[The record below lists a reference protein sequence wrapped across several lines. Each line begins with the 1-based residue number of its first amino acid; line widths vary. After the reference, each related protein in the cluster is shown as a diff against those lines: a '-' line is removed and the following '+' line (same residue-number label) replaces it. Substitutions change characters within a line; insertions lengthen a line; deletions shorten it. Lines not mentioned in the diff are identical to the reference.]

1 MWMNLL
7 MIVVVVLAAG
17 VFLMVTGRRQ
27 HERQRTR
34 LDVNRELY
42 EQRIQ
47 ELDQEIAEG
56 LLSEDAARRSR
67 RELDKRFVH
76 ENAELEQ
83 LHDERIRSGLWL
95 PAAVVMVLGVGGY
108 MAFGS
113 WGLQQQAD
121 EALQALP
128 ELGRK
133 VITDDSAQTTPEEL
147 ETFALGLRQKLLR
160 APDDAVAWLVYG
172 RVMLAL
178 GQLEQAIDA
187 FEKSYQLDPDRTST
201 QLSYAQLLVSTGDE
215 QYLGKAARLLSQVLS
230 ADPQNPDALSL
241 LGVVAY
247 QRGDYQ
253 QAVTAWQL
261 LLQQLPET
269 DARYQAI
276 DSALTDAQDRL
287 AGAQL
292 KLEVLVD
299 VHPSVAAMVPPDG
312 TLFVYVRDP
321 DGVPMPAAVVRQPVD
336 EFPVLVTLSDADA
349 MLDDYRLSTLQ
360 QWQVMAR
367 ISADEQIDQAPGDLD
382 AGPVTVE
389 PGTAQV
395 KLVIRDLKLEL

>member
-1 MWMNLL
+1 MWMNVL
-7 MIVVVVLAAG
+7 MIAVVVLAG
-17 VFLMVTGRRQ
+17 GIFLMVTGRRQ

-47 ELDQEIAEG
+47 ELDQEVAEG
-56 LLSEDAARRSR
+56 LLSEDAAQRSR

-83 LHDERIRSGLWL
+83 VHDERIRSGIWL
-95 PAAVVMVLGVGGY
+95 PAAVVMALGVAGY

-113 WGLQQQAD
+113 WGLQRQAD

-133 VITDDSAQTTPEEL
+133 VISDDTAQTTPEEL

-178 GQLEQAIDA
+178 GQMEQAIDA

-230 ADPQNPDALSL
+230 DDPQNPDALSL

-247 QRGDYQ
+247 QRGDFE
-253 QAVTAWQL
+253 QAVSAWQL
-261 LLQQLPET
+261 LLQDLPEG
-269 DARYQAI
+269 DQRYQAI
-276 DSALTDAQDRL
+276 QQALTDAEQQL
-287 AGAQL
+287 TGAQMT
-292 KLEVLVD
+292 LEVMVD
-299 VHPSVAAMVPPDG
+299 VHPSVAAQVPPDG

-321 DGVPMPAAVVRQPVD
+321 DGAPMPAAVVRQPVG

-349 MLDDYRLSTLQ
+349 MLDDYRLSSLQ

-367 ISADEQIDQAPGDLD
+367 ISDDEQIDQAPGDLD
-382 AGPVTVE
+382 AEPVIVE
-389 PGTAQV
+389 PGTEQV

>member
-1 MWMNLL
+1 
-7 MIVVVVLAAG
+7 MIAVVVLAGG

-47 ELDQEIAEG
+47 ELDQEVAEG
-56 LLSEDAARRSR
+56 LLSEDAAQRSR

-83 LHDERIRSGLWL
+83 VHDERIRSDIWL
-95 PAAVVMVLGVGGY
+95 PAVIVMVLGIAGY

-113 WGLQQQAD
+113 WGLQRQAD

-133 VITDDSAQTTPEEL
+133 VISDDTAQTTPEEL

-178 GQLEQAIDA
+178 GQMEQAIDA
-187 FEKSYQLDPDRTST
+187 FEKSYQLDPERTST

-230 ADPQNPDALSL
+230 DDPQNADALSL

-247 QRGDYQ
+247 QRGDFE
-253 QAVTAWQL
+253 QAVSAWNL
-261 LLQQLPET
+261 LLQQLPEA
-269 DARYQAI
+269 DPRYQAI
-276 DSALTDAQDRL
+276 QQALADAEQQL
-287 AGAQL
+287 AGAQMT
-292 KLEVLVD
+292 LEVLVD
-299 VHPSVAAMVPPDG
+299 VHPSVITQVPPDG

-321 DGVPMPAAVVRQPVD
+321 DGAPIPAAVVRQPVG

-349 MLDDYRLSTLQ
+349 MLDDYRLSGLQ

-367 ISADEQIDQAPGDLD
+367 ISDDERIDQAPGDLD
-382 AGPVTVE
+382 AEPVVVE
-389 PGTAQV
+389 PGTEQV
-395 KLVIRDLKLEL
+395 KLVIKDLKLEL